1 MESPYKHQSSGLES
15 FWTDSNEL
23 TPNDSNDVEWGES
36 RGFIVRGNAGD
47 VRVMTVSGSVR
58 TIPNVQASEIITVRI
73 KRVYATGTTATGIW
87 GGI

>member
-1 MESPYKHQSSGLES
+1 MKSPYKHQSSGLES
-15 FWTDSNEL
+15 FLTDSNEL